1 MGEDRFE
8 MDSLQAKERKTL
20 AFSLQKA
27 LFGLRAEEQLFR
39 GAEAGVLLTAS
50 LCCEGLS
57 KHLSFGLP
65 DIPVR

>member
-8 MDSLQAKERKTL
+8 MDSLQAEERKT
-20 AFSLQKA
+20 FSLQKA

>member
-50 LCCEGLS
+50 LC
-57 KHLSFGLP
+57 
-65 DIPVR
+65 